1 MNKQNLCLSGKNQDE
16 QIRIKIDIIIEQHS
30 TLLYNMKQK
39 INLDFLGGMA
49 FETELNGH
57 KLYLD
62 ATDEVGGK
70 NTGPR
75 PKGLM
80 MVALAGCTGMDV
92 VSILRKMRVEYD
104 GLKIEVEG
112 DLADEHP
119 KKFTG
124 MKVIYKFK
132 GKDLPMDK
140 IQKAVDL
147 SRERYCGVSANY
159 LASFPVD
166 HEIILE

>member
-1 MNKQNLCLSGKNQDE
+1 
-16 QIRIKIDIIIEQHS
+16 
-30 TLLYNMKQK
+30 MKQK
-39 INLDFLGGMA
+39 INLNFLGGMA

-62 ATDEVGGK
+62 ATEEVGGK
-70 NTGPR
+70 DTGPR

-92 VSILRKMRVEYD
+92 VSILKKMRVEYQAFD
-104 GLKIEVEG
+104 VEVQG
-112 DLADEHP
+112 DLTEEHP
-119 KKFTG
+119 KKFSG

-132 GKDLPMDK
+132 GENLPMDK

-159 LASFPVD
+159 SDSFEVL
-166 HEIILE
+166 HEIIVE

>member
-1 MNKQNLCLSGKNQDE
+1 
-16 QIRIKIDIIIEQHS
+16 
-30 TLLYNMKQK
+30 MKQK
-39 INLDFLGGMA
+39 INLDFIGGMA

-57 KLYLD
+57 KIYLD

-70 NTGPR
+70 DTGPR

-92 VSILRKMRVEYD
+92 VSILKKMRVEYD
-104 GLKIEVEG
+104 ALNIEVEG
-112 DLADEHP
+112 EMADEHP
-119 KKFTG
+119 KKFVG

-132 GKDLPMDK
+132 GKDLPMEK
-140 IQKAVDL
+140 IKKAVDL

-159 LASFPVD
+159 SDSFEVR
-166 HEIILE
+166 HEIVLE